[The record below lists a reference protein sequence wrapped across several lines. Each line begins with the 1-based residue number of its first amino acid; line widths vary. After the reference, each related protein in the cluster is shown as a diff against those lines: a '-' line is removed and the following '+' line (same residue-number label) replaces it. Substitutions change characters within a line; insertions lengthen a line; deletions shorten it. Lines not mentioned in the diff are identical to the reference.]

1 MFDAIKAHGLSIS
14 ESHAVSAGKIN
25 PADKSP
31 QRRRGRIQ
39 GFVEAIAGHTTA
51 ASFARFAGV
60 GVLATLIHGLALNL
74 LVLGA
79 NLHPTL
85 ANVGAFLCAFSISY
99 LGHYYF
105 SFRSRQDH
113 VAAAPK
119 FFVAAL
125 IGLIYNIL
133 AFTIIVN
140 LLQLHYMIAFG
151 AVIVTLPPVMFLF
164 SKKFVFAPG
173 QDASASKALT
183 GQMRRQLITY
193 GPAAAF
199 FFVTAIYIVLFH
211 FRAPYFDQWGF
222 IRLYR
227 LMAEGAIGA
236 DAMLALHDVHW
247 HITAYMVLYGLAEI
261 TGMNHLYESLA
272 NLAFAG
278 LGFAGLAQIITRAAN
293 DDATRS
299 LRPLLLGLGAA
310 LWFSLDQGLNWLWGW
325 QVAVFINTAGA
336 VWCVALLTSTS
347 LTAVKFVGALV
358 AAAAAI
364 ASFATGLVL
373 LPIGLALLV
382 FQIRAIAGN
391 ARSPV
396 KYYFGLWAV
405 FSIAI
410 LTVYWRLNFAAD
422 GADGQET
429 ITVAYDVSSLGVY
442 AHFFVNFIASPITRF
457 AIDLTAPVAAAG
469 GFLFFWA
476 LRHNDIDWRG
486 YTMPATTLALVAL
499 IAYGAG
505 AGMLTALGRAGDLGA
520 SQGFSSRYISFGNFI
535 WIGVML
541 MTLIA
546 AARRGAVIRLISAPV
561 IVVAVLCVLKFGNTV
576 STGKNYAEV
585 SVEQRAAIDA
595 LLAARPALDKNAIT
609 AFTNGEQVVSEDID
623 FLDYGKLSFFRET
636 EEAKQR

>member
-1 MFDAIKAHGLSIS
+1 M
-14 ESHAVSAGKIN
+14 N
-25 PADKSP
+25 PADKST
-31 QRRRGRIQ
+31 QRRRAGIQ

-60 GVLATLIHGLALNL
+60 GVLATLVHGVALNL

-85 ANVGAFLCAFSISY
+85 ANVVAFLCAFSISY

-113 VAAAPK
+113 AAAAPK
-119 FFVAAL
+119 FFFTAL
-125 IGLIYNIL
+125 IGLAYNIL
-133 AFTIIVN
+133 VFAIIVN

-151 AVIVTLPPVMFLF
+151 AVIVTLPPMTFLF
-164 SKKFVFAPG
+164 SRKFVFAPG
-173 QDASASKALT
+173 QDASASKAPT
-183 GQMRRQLITY
+183 GQLRRQVITY

-199 FFVTAIYIVLFH
+199 FLVTAIYIVLFH

-222 IRLYR
+222 VRLYR
-227 LMAEGAIGA
+227 LMAEGAIGV

-247 HITAYMVLYGLAEI
+247 HVTAYMVLYGLTEI

-272 NLAFAG
+272 NLAFAT

-293 DDATRS
+293 DDAAKG

-310 LWFSLDQGLNWLWGW
+310 LWFSLDQGGNWLWGW

-336 VWCVALLTSTS
+336 VWCIALLTSTS
-347 LTAVKFVGALV
+347 LTAAKFAGALV
-358 AAAAAI
+358 ATAAAI

-373 LPIGLALLV
+373 LPIGFALLV
-382 FQIRAIAGN
+382 FQIRAMGGK

-396 KYYFGLWAV
+396 KYYLGLWAV

-410 LTVYWRLNFAAD
+410 LTLYWRLNFSAD
-422 GADGQET
+422 GADGRQAT
-429 ITVAYDVSSLGVY
+429 VVAYDISSVGVY
-442 AHFFVNFIASPITRF
+442 AHFFVNFIASPIARF

-469 GFLFFWA
+469 GFLFFWGV
-476 LRHNDIDWRG
+476 RRSDIDWRG
-486 YTMPATTLALVAL
+486 LTIPAATLALVAL

-505 AGMLTALGRAGDLGA
+505 AGMLTALGRAGELGA

-535 WIGVML
+535 WIGVIL

-546 AARRGAVIRLISAPV
+546 AARRGALTKRVSAPV
-561 IVVAVLCVLKFGNTV
+561 IVIAVLFVLKFGNVV

-585 SVEQRAAIDA
+585 SLQQRTAIEA
-595 LLAARPALDKNAIT
+595 LIAARPALDAEAIA
-609 AFTNGEQVVSEDID
+609 AFTNGEQTIGEDID
-623 FLDYGKLSFFRET
+623 FLERHSLSFFRD
-636 EEAKQR
+636 EE